1 MTKEQI
7 IDAVRNCTEKLGHV
21 PSRNE
26 LTRDAQVSPK
36 KIRWH
41 FETYTRL
48 LRECNLEKRGGG
60 TKLDMDSLVRD
71 WAGMV
76 RDLKKL
82 PSLTEYEQFSKY
94 SITPLITRFGVWAQV
109 PYGIQQYIEEQGRTE
124 EMKDVLEVIA
134 LQGRDV
140 RPGRSLRTL
149 RQGPD
154 DVARAETLVLENGPD
169 NVISPGPHDGEGA
182 ANNDAGGTTDGGVY
196 GSLLRFGPMVCAP
209 TNEQGVLFLF
219 GAMAEKLGFAI
230 LKVRTAYPDCEAF
243 RILPGDRVELVKVE
257 LEYES
262 RNFLK
267 HLHDVKKCGLIVCW
281 RHNWPECPLPV
292 IELRRYCQEMPETEN
307 PLPQRTQRTQRNT
320 EEIGG

>member
-1 MTKEQI
+1 
-7 IDAVRNCTEKLGHV
+7 
-21 PSRNE
+21 
-26 LTRDAQVSPK
+26 
-36 KIRWH
+36 
-41 FETYTRL
+41 
-48 LRECNLEKRGGG
+48 
-60 TKLDMDSLVRD
+60 
-71 WAGMV
+71 MV
-76 RDLKKL
+76 RDLQKL

-154 DVARAETLVLENGPD
+154 DVARAETLVVED
-169 NVISPGPHDGEGA
+169 GPHDVISAGPHDREAAVHDEVGGA
-182 ANNDAGGTTDGGVY
+182 AKGGVY
-196 GSLLRFGPMVCAP
+196 GSLMRFGPMVCAP

-219 GAMAEKLGFAI
+219 GAMAESLGFAI
-230 LKVRTAYPDCEAF
+230 LKVGTAFPDCEAF

-257 LEYES
+257 IEFES

-267 HLHDVKKCGLIVCW
+267 HCTT
-281 RHNWPECPLPV
+281 
-292 IELRRYCQEMPETEN
+292 RRN
-307 PLPQRTQRTQRNT
+307 AA
-320 EEIGG
+320 